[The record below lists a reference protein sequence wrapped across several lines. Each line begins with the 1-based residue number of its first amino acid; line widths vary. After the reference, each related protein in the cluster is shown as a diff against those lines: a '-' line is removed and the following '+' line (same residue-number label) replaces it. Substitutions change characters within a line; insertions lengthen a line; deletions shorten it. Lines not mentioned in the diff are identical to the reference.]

1 MITLKEGDKAPAFSG
16 KDQNGNK
23 VSLADYKGKKV
34 IVYYRVAWVFA
45 IFFGAV
51 LKISL
56 VWNISDAANALM
68 AIPNLIMVL
77 MLSGVI
83 AKETRKY
90 LWDNNLDTVD
100 TEMVR

>member
-1 MITLKEGDKAPAFSG
+1 MIKQINTASREMFIPL
-16 KDQNGNK
+16 
-23 VSLADYKGKKV
+23 VKGVYIINSKKV

>member
-1 MITLKEGDKAPAFSG
+1 VFSTLLGWSYYAERTLEYLF
-16 KDQNGNK
+16 
-23 VSLADYKGKKV
+23 GKKV